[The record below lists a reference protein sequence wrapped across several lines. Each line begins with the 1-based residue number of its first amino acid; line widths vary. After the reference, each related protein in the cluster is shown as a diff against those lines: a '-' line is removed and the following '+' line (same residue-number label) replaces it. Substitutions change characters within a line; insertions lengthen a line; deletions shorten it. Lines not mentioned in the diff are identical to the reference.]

1 VPVYLRGATT
11 TYVLVR
17 PGDFILADE
26 DGAIVIPTE
35 VIEKVLEEAE
45 RLTQTER
52 RIRVELSKGLTLAEA
67 LEKYGHV

>member
-1 VPVYLRGATT
+1 
-11 TYVLVR
+11 
-17 PGDFILADE
+17 
-26 DGAIVIPTE
+26 